1 MPRPPNADAAAT
13 RRRVLEVAARRFSAH
28 GIGGTSIR
36 DIAVDARVTGAT
48 VLHYFGSKDELYDA
62 CVESMYEELG
72 SLREELFPLLAAAA
86 APAKGTQ
93 ENALDRNLERIV
105 PAVFRFARAHH
116 AAIRLLLRQVVE
128 TGEIGGARR
137 ERHLLPFL
145 DQASVLLEA
154 ATGTPRRELR
164 LTLQSLVFLIGR
176 YAIADADELAAVAGT
191 GKEAA
196 LRAVE
201 AHLAGIVRRQ
211 LAPALA
217 PPPPRRRRTRRG

>member
-13 RRRVLEVAARRFSAH
+13 RRRVLDVAARRFSAH

-36 DIAVDARVTGAT
+36 DIALDARVTGAT

-62 CVESMYEELG
+62 CVESMYQELG
-72 SLREELFPLLAAAA
+72 SLREELFPLLAGAAGPQA
-86 APAKGTQ
+86 G
-93 ENALDRNLERIV
+93 ALDRSMERIV

-116 AAIRLLLRQVVE
+116 AAIRLLLRQVIE
-128 TGEIGGARR
+128 TGAIGEPRR

-145 DQASVLLEA
+145 DQASALLEA

-176 YAIADADELAAVAGT
+176 YAIADAEELAAVAGT

-201 AHLAGIVRRQ
+201 AHLTDIVRRQ
-211 LAPALA
+211 LAPGTRTS
-217 PPPPRRRRTRRG
+217 PPKRRRTRRG